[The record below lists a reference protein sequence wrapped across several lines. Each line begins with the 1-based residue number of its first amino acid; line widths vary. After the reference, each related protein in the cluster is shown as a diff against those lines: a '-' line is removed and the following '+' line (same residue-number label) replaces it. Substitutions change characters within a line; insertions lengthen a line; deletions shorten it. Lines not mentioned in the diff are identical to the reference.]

1 MSSFIDEVLEWREK
15 AYREY
20 EGTKIGIEVDYR
32 KIHANG
38 LTEKHRESAKQQLL
52 AEVIDIIGENF
63 VNWGEL
69 STEDQ
74 RLEAFG
80 NEIKDQIRK
89 AAKERFK

>member
-32 KIHANG
+32 KIYANG

-52 AEVIDIIGENF
+52 AEVLDIIAKTTRTTVLGEKWLF
-63 VNWGEL
+63 EQEL
-69 STEDQ
+69 ID
-74 RLEAFG
+74 
-80 NEIKDQIRK
+80 K
-89 AAKERFK
+89 AKERFK